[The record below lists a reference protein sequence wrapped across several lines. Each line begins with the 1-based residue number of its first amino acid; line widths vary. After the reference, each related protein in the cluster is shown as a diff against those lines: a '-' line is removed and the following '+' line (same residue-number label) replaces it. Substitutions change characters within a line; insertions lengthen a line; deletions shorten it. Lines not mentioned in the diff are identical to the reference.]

1 MALAVEAAPQ
11 VLIIGGGVIGC
22 SVAYHLAQRG
32 VSDIIVVE
40 RNTLGSGSTSRAAG
54 GIRLQFSNEVNI
66 RLSQYSLDFF
76 ENFNRYTGLSPEECD
91 IGFHQYG
98 YLFLLTDELTW
109 REFQENAVLQRKL
122 GVPVELFT
130 PAQLAELYPG
140 LEVSD
145 VLGATFCGKDG
156 HASMHEVTQG
166 FARKARQAGV
176 KFWENCAVKQI
187 KRQGSRLVEVETD
200 RGRLRPEVVV
210 GCAGPWSGQLA
221 EMAGVDLPVQPYK
234 RTLFFSE
241 PFDELPA
248 RQPMTIDMGT
258 GLYFRREG
266 PGFLIGETDE
276 SQRPGFDTA
285 TDWNWL
291 DTVVEHAMQRVPAFE
306 RLRIRSGWSGLYDTS
321 PDHNSIIGKI
331 PELENFFVATGFSG
345 HGFQQSP
352 AAGLLI
358 SELIVD
364 GKAKSIDI
372 ASLGIERFRTGQ
384 LNRERNI
391 V

>member
-1 MALAVEAAPQ
+1 MASEVAAAPQ

-22 SVAYHLAQRG
+22 SAAYHLARRG
-32 VSDIIVVE
+32 LTDVLVVE

-76 ENFNRYTGLSPEECD
+76 ENFNRYTGLCEDECD
-91 IGFHQYG
+91 IGLHQFG
-98 YLFLLTDELTW
+98 YLFLLTDEQAW
-109 REFQENAVLQRKL
+109 QDFQENVILQQTL
-122 GVPVELFT
+122 GVPVETLT
-130 PAQLAELYPG
+130 PARLAERYPG

-176 KFWENCAVKQI
+176 RFWEDCAVKNI
-187 KRQGSRLVEVETD
+187 TREGRRIVSVETD
-200 RGRLRPEVVV
+200 RGTIRPETVI
-210 GCAGPWSGQLA
+210 GCAGPWSGQLG
-221 EMAGVDLPVQPYK
+221 EMAGVDIPVTGYK

-241 PFDELPA
+241 AFDELSPT
-248 RQPMTIDMGT
+248 QPMTIDMGT

-276 SQRPGFDTA
+276 SQQAGFDTS

-291 DTVVEHAMQRVPAFE
+291 DTVVEHAIQRVPAFE

-321 PDHNSIIGKI
+321 PDHNAIIGKI
-331 PELENFFVATGFSG
+331 PELDNLFVATGFSG

-352 AAGLLI
+352 ATGLLI
-358 SELIVD
+358 SELVLD
-364 GKAKSIDI
+364 GAARTIDI
-372 ASLGIERFRTGQ
+372 GSLDIERFRTGRFN
-384 LNRERNI
+384 LERNI

>member
-1 MALAVEAAPQ
+1 MAAGVEATPQ
-11 VLIIGGGVIGC
+11 VLVIGGGVVGC
-22 SVAYHLAQRG
+22 SVAYHLARRG
-32 VSDIIVVE
+32 QTEVVVVE

-54 GIRLQFSNEVNI
+54 GVRLQFSTEVNI

-91 IGFHQYG
+91 IGLHQFG
-98 YLFLLTDELTW
+98 YLFLLTDEQTW
-109 REFQENAVLQRKL
+109 REFQENVTLQRRL
-122 GVPVELFT
+122 GVPVETFT
-130 PAQLAELYPG
+130 PAQLAERYPG

-145 VLGATFCGKDG
+145 VLGATFCPRDG

-176 KFWENCAVKQI
+176 KFWEDCAVKNI
-187 KRQGSRLVEVETD
+187 KREGRRIVEVETE
-200 RGRLRPEVVV
+200 RGAVRPEVVIS
-210 GCAGPWSGQLA
+210 CAGPWSGQIG
-221 EMAGVDLPVQPYK
+221 EMAGVDIPVTGYK

-241 PFDELPA
+241 AFDELSPT
-248 RQPMTIDMGT
+248 QPMTIDMGT

-276 SQRPGFDTA
+276 SQPPGFDTS

-291 DTVVEHAMQRVPAFE
+291 DTVVEHAIQRVPAFE

-321 PDHNSIIGKI
+321 PDHNAIIGKI
-331 PELENFFVATGFSG
+331 PELDNLFAATGFSG

-352 AAGLLI
+352 ATGLII
-358 SELIVD
+358 SEMVLD
-364 GKAKSIDI
+364 GAAHTIDVS
-372 ASLGIERFRTGQ
+372 SLGIERFRTGQ
-384 LNRERNI
+384 FYRERNI

>member
-1 MALAVEAAPQ
+1 MASEVAASPR
-11 VLIIGGGVIGC
+11 VLIIGGGVVGC
-22 SVAYHLAQRG
+22 SVAYHLARRG
-32 VSDIIVVE
+32 LTDVVVAE

-76 ENFNRYTGLSPEECD
+76 ENFNRYTGLSEEECD
-91 IGFHQYG
+91 IGLHQFG
-98 YLFLLTDELTW
+98 YLFLCTDEQTW
-109 REFQENAVLQRKL
+109 RDFQENVVLQRRL
-122 GVPVELFT
+122 GVPVETFT
-130 PAQLAELYPG
+130 PDHLAERYPG

-176 KFWENCAVKQI
+176 RFWEDCAVKSI
-187 KRQGSRLVEVETD
+187 KCENRRIVEVETG
-200 RGRLRPEVVV
+200 RGTIRPETVIS
-210 GCAGPWSGQLA
+210 CAGPWSSQIG
-221 EMAGVDLPVQPYK
+221 EMAGVDIPVAGYK

-241 PFDELPA
+241 AFDELSPT
-248 RQPMTIDMGT
+248 QPMTIDMGT

-276 SQRPGFDTA
+276 SQQPGFDTT

-291 DTVVEHAMQRVPAFE
+291 DTVVEHAIQRVPAFE

-321 PDHNSIIGKI
+321 PDHNAIIGKI
-331 PELENFFVATGFSG
+331 PELDNLFAATGFSG

-352 AAGLLI
+352 ATGLVI
-358 SELIVD
+358 SELVLD
-364 GKAKSIDI
+364 GAAHTIDI
-372 ASLGIERFRTGQ
+372 SSLGIERFRNGRF
-384 LNRERNI
+384 NRERNI

>member
-1 MALAVEAAPQ
+1 MALAVEATPQ

-32 VSDIIVVE
+32 LKNILVVE

-66 RLSQYSLDFF
+66 RISQYSLDFF
-76 ENFNRYTGLSPEECD
+76 ENFNRYTGLSQEECD

-98 YLFLLTDELTW
+98 YLFLLTNEQTW
-109 REFQENAVLQRKL
+109 REFRENVVLQRQL
-122 GVPVELFT
+122 GVPVEVFNQ
-130 PAQLAELYPG
+130 AELAERYPG

-176 KFWENCAVKQI
+176 TFWENCAVKAI
-187 KRQGSRLVEVETD
+187 KREGRRIVEVETD
-200 RGRLRPEVVV
+200 RGLIRPEVVA
-210 GCAGPWSGQLA
+210 GCAGPWSGLLG
-221 EMAGVDLPVQPYK
+221 EMAGVEIPVKPYK

-241 PFDELPA
+241 AFDELSPT
-248 RQPMTIDMGT
+248 QPMTIDMGT

-276 SQRPGFDTA
+276 SQLPGFDIS

-291 DTVVEHAMQRVPAFE
+291 DTVVEHAMQRVPSFE
-306 RLRIRSGWSGLYDTS
+306 RLRIRNGWSGLYDTS

-331 PELENFFVATGFSG
+331 PELDNFYVATGFSG

-364 GKAKSIDI
+364 GQAKTIDI
-372 ASLGIERFRTGQ
+372 SSLGIERFRSGRLT
-384 LNRERNI
+384 RERNI

>member
-1 MALAVEAAPQ
+1 MAVEVEAAPQ

-22 SVAYHLAQRG
+22 SVAYHLARRG
-32 VSDIIVVE
+32 LSNIVVVE

-66 RLSQYSLDFF
+66 RLSQYSLDCF
-76 ENFNRYTGLSPEECD
+76 ENFNRYTGLSEDECD

-98 YLFLLTDELTW
+98 YLFLLTDEQTW
-109 REFQENAVLQRKL
+109 GDFQENVILQRRL
-122 GVPVELFT
+122 GVPVEVFT
-130 PAQLAELYPG
+130 PGQLAELYPG
-140 LEVSD
+140 LELSD

-176 KFWENCAVKQI
+176 KFWENCEVKSI
-187 KRQGSRLVEVETD
+187 KRNGRRIVEVETD
-200 RGRLRPEVVV
+200 RGLIRPELVV
-210 GCAGPWSGQLA
+210 GCAGPWSGQLG

-241 PFDELPA
+241 PFDELSA

-276 SQRPGFDTA
+276 SQLPSFDTA

-331 PELENFFVATGFSG
+331 PELDNFFVATGFSG

-352 AAGLLI
+352 ATGQVM
-358 SELIVD
+358 SELIMD
-364 GKAKSIDI
+364 GQAKTIDI
-372 ASLGIERFRTGQ
+372 SSLSIERFRTGQ
-384 LNRERNI
+384 FTRERNI